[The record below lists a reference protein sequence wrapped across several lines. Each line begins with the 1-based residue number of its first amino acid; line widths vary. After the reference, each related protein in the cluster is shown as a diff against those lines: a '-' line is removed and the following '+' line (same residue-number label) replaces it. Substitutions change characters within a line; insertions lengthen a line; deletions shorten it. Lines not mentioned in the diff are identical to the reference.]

1 MNIFQ
6 FQSHPLVEDCLVF
19 GIKEPSVQELI
30 SAVVVVKEGAT
41 LNEGDIKN
49 FVNNRYVGV
58 ELRYPC
64 FKPQDLIDIKR
75 N

>member
-1 MNIFQ
+1 MNIFL

-49 FVNNRYVGV
+49 FVNNRYVG
-58 ELRYPC
+58 C